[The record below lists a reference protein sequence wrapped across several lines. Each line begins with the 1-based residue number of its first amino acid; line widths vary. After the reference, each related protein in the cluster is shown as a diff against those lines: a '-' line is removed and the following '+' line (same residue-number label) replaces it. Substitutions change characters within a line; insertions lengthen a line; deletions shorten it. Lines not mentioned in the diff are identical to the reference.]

1 MENAK
6 KEKRSARIE
15 EITRRLTSC
24 FSVSETDGEAKMGDI
39 IYEMLAE
46 NPYFQAHP
54 ENLRRLPIAGDPWGR
69 ISVLALMR
77 GEKRPSSKAVV
88 TIGHFDTVG
97 ISDYGALAP
106 YANRPDLL
114 REKLRALELPEN
126 VRADLESDD
135 YLFGRGTFDMKSGD
149 AVLIELLEELA
160 GQVSELEGNILFG
173 AVCDEE
179 CNSRGMLRFVP
190 ELERLQREEGLD
202 FLALLDTDCMTAE
215 YEGDPNR
222 YLYTGTVGKIM
233 PTFYVVGKETHA
245 GEAFKGLDPNLLAAA
260 LTEKIDMNPEFCD
273 VTDDEATLPPV
284 SLQLR
289 DQKTEYSTQIAKTSI
304 VFFNYVTH
312 YSEPNAILARM
323 TNAAQECFE
332 ATVALLNERYKA
344 FCAHIGRTFE
354 SLPWKARVLPY
365 QALYEAVRAEQGETL
380 DRLIQEKCAE
390 WLADSSLDTCAR
402 TTKLVEFVHGLWSD
416 QNPVIIVY
424 FTPPYYPHVHATGAN
439 EKERRLLAAVD
450 RAMVQEGR
458 GYQMKRRNFFP
469 CISDLSYAAAPDDPE
484 ALSAVSQNTP
494 GFGTLYQLPLDA
506 LKKLKIPVSMIGT
519 YGYDAHKYTERLEK
533 AYSFET
539 MPDILRSVIRDLLV

>member
-1 MENAK
+1 
-6 KEKRSARIE
+6 
-15 EITRRLTSC
+15 
-24 FSVSETDGEAKMGDI
+24 
-39 IYEMLAE
+39 
-46 NPYFQAHP
+46 
-54 ENLRRLPIAGDPWGR
+54 
-69 ISVLALMR
+69 
-77 GEKRPSSKAVV
+77 
-88 TIGHFDTVG
+88 
-97 ISDYGALAP
+97 
-106 YANRPDLL
+106 
-114 REKLRALELPEN
+114 
-126 VRADLESDD
+126 
-135 YLFGRGTFDMKSGD
+135 MKSGD

-289 DQKTEYSTQIAKTSI
+289 DQKTEYSTQIAKSSI

-312 YSEPNAILARM
+312 YSEPNAILAHM
-323 TNAAQECFE
+323 VKAAQECFE
-332 ATVALLNERYKA
+332 AALVMLNERYKA

-354 SLPWKARVLPY
+354 PLPWKARVLPY
-365 QALYEAVRAEQGETL
+365 QALYEAVRAEQGEAL
-380 DRLIQEKCAE
+380 DRLIQKKCAE
-390 WLADSSLDTCAR
+390 WLTDSSLDTCAR

-424 FTPPYYPHVHATGAN
+424 FTPPYYPHIHATGAS
-439 EKERRLLAAVD
+439 EKERRLLSAVE
-450 RAMVQEGR
+450 RAMEQEGS
-458 GYQMKRRNFFP
+458 GYRMKRRNFFP

-533 AYSFET
+533 TYSFET

>member
-1 MENAK
+1 M
-6 KEKRSARIE
+6 
-15 EITRRLTSC
+15 TS
-24 FSVSETDGEAKMGDI
+24 
-39 IYEMLAE
+39 
-46 NPYFQAHP
+46 
-54 ENLRRLPIAGDPWGR
+54 
-69 ISVLALMR
+69 
-77 GEKRPSSKAVV
+77 
-88 TIGHFDTVG
+88 
-97 ISDYGALAP
+97 
-106 YANRPDLL
+106 
-114 REKLRALELPEN
+114 
-126 VRADLESDD
+126 
-135 YLFGRGTFDMKSGD
+135 
-149 AVLIELLEELA
+149 
-160 GQVSELEGNILFG
+160 
-173 AVCDEE
+173 
-179 CNSRGMLRFVP
+179 
-190 ELERLQREEGLD
+190 
-202 FLALLDTDCMTAE
+202 
-215 YEGDPNR
+215 
-222 YLYTGTVGKIM
+222 
-233 PTFYVVGKETHA
+233 
-245 GEAFKGLDPNLLAAA
+245 
-260 LTEKIDMNPEFCD
+260 
-273 VTDDEATLPPV
+273 
-284 SLQLR
+284 
-289 DQKTEYSTQIAKTSI
+289 
-304 VFFNYVTH
+304 
-312 YSEPNAILARM
+312 
-323 TNAAQECFE
+323 AAQECFE

-354 SLPWKARVLPY
+354 PLPWKARVLPY

-494 GFGTLYQLPLDA
+494 GFGTLYRLPLDA

>member
-1 MENAK
+1 MNN
-6 KEKRSARIE
+6 KERRSARIE
-15 EITRRLTSC
+15 EITRQLTSC
-24 FSVSETDGEAKMGDI
+24 FSVSETAGEAQMGDI
-39 IYEMLAE
+39 LYAMLAE

-54 ENLRRLPIAGDPWGR
+54 ENLRRLPIEGDPWGR
-69 ISVLALMR
+69 ISILALMR
-77 GEKRPSSKAVV
+77 GEKRPSSKTVV

-97 ISDYGALAP
+97 ISDYGSLAP
-106 YANRPDLL
+106 YANQPDLL

-126 VRADLESDD
+126 VRADLESGD
-135 YLFGRGTFDMKSGD
+135 YLFGRGAFDMKSGD

-173 AVCDEE
+173 TVCDEE

-190 ELERLQREEGLD
+190 ELEHLQGEEGLD

-233 PTFYVVGKETHA
+233 PTFYVVGKESHA

-260 LTEKIDMNPEFCD
+260 LTQKIDMNPEFCD
-273 VTDDEATLPPV
+273 VTGDEATLPPV

-289 DQKTEYSTQIAKTSI
+289 DQKTEYSTQIAKSSI

-312 YSEPNAILARM
+312 YSEPNAILAHM
-323 TNAAQECFE
+323 VKAAQECFE
-332 ATVALLNERYKA
+332 DTLVTLNERYKA

-354 SLPWKARVLPY
+354 PLPWKARVLPY
-365 QALYEAVRAEQGETL
+365 QALYEAVRAEQGTAL

-424 FTPPYYPHVHATGAN
+424 FTPPYYPHIHATGAS
-439 EKERRLLAAVD
+439 EKERRLLSAVE
-450 RAMVQEGR
+450 RAMEQEGS
-458 GYQMKRRNFFP
+458 GYRMKRRNFFP

-533 AYSFET
+533 TYSFET
-539 MPDILRSVIRDLLV
+539 MPDILRSVIRDLLA